1 MQPARDC
8 CLPASTAYGIRV
20 LRPLGP
26 SSMIQ
31 LPPRPSSRPW
41 HCLQPHPG
49 AMLARST
56 SRTQVSMAPRNTSS
70 KEEAVSLLQAA
81 MAADRRP
88 GADSKREAAQYYS
101 RSIEAFN
108 RALAAPG
115 VQEMVGRALRAKQAK
130 ARTRLSALR
139 AELGA
144 GAGAPSHP
152 VHKAAIDSPRQ
163 QQRQQQQGSLTTPEV
178 SLARDLPGHSVSFS
192 FGGASPAV
200 RSSPVQPPHQ
210 QQVGT
215 FPPVGSNALPPPSP
229 QPPRSAGF
237 GMLCWAGVRKPPGG
251 RA

>member
-1 MQPARDC
+1 
-8 CLPASTAYGIRV
+8 
-20 LRPLGP
+20 
-26 SSMIQ
+26 
-31 LPPRPSSRPW
+31 
-41 HCLQPHPG
+41 
-49 AMLARST
+49 MLARST

-130 ARTRLSALR
+130 ARTRLSALH
-139 AELGA
+139 AEL

-152 VHKAAIDSPRQ
+152 LHKAAIDSPRQ
-163 QQRQQQQGSLTTPEV
+163 QQRQLQQRQQQQGSLPTPEVPEV

-200 RSSPVQPPHQ
+200 HSSPVQPPHQ
-210 QQVGT
+210 QQVG
-215 FPPVGSNALPPPSP
+215 PPVGSNALPPPSP
-229 QPPRSAGF
+229 QPPLSWVWDVVLGRGPQIARGTSVMRRAIRQQRSS
-237 GMLCWAGVRKPPGG
+237 VRSS
-251 RA
+251 